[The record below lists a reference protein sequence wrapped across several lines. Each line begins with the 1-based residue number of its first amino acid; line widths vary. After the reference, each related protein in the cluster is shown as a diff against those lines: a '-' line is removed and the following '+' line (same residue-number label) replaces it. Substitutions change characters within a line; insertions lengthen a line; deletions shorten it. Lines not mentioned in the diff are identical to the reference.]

1 MPSAPH
7 ATQVPGVAATNVF
20 VEHIVPVCVHPPHAP

>member
-1 MPSAPH
+1 
-7 ATQVPGVAATNVF
+7 VPGVAATNVF